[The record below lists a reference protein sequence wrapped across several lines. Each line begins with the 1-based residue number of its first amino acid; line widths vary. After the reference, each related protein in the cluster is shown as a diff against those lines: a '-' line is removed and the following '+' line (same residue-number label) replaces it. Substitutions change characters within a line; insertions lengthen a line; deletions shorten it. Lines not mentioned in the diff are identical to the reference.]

1 MTLAQV
7 VYNMSKDRDFA
18 SQLQSNPE
26 STLATRG
33 YNLSKE
39 ELDFLLSTD
48 RQEKTQ
54 YPEPGGRAERWLEI
68 IRSGF

>member
-33 YNLSKE
+33 YQLSKE
-39 ELDFLLSTD
+39 ELAFLLSPNC
-48 RQEKTQ
+48 QEKSQ
-54 YPEPGGRAERWLEI
+54 ILKLADDKNAGWRG
-68 IRSGF
+68 

>member
-18 SQLQSNPE
+18 AQLQSNPE

-33 YNLSKE
+33 YQLSKE
-39 ELDFLLSTD
+39 ELAFLLRPN
-48 RQEKTQ
+48 RQEKSQ
-54 YPEPGGRAERWLEI
+54 ILKLADDKNASWRG
-68 IRSGF
+68 

>member
-1 MTLAQV
+1 MENKMTLAQV

-33 YNLSKE
+33 YQLSKE
-39 ELDFLLSTD
+39 ELNFLLSTN
-48 RQEKTQ
+48 RQEKSKILNLADDKNV
-54 YPEPGGRAERWLEI
+54 GWR
-68 IRSGF
+68 

>member
-1 MTLAQV
+1 MENKMTLAQV

-39 ELDFLLSTD
+39 ELNFLLSTE
-48 RQEKTQ
+48 RQEKTKILNLADEQ
-54 YPEPGGRAERWLEI
+54 NGGWR
-68 IRSGF
+68 

>member
-7 VYNMSKDRDFA
+7 VYNMSKDREFA

-39 ELDFLLSTD
+39 ELAFLLSPNS
-48 RQEKTQ
+48 QEKSQILTLAKDKNAAW
-54 YPEPGGRAERWLEI
+54 R
-68 IRSGF
+68 

>member
-7 VYNMSKDRDFA
+7 VYNMSKDREFA

-33 YNLSKE
+33 YQLSKE
-39 ELDFLLSTD
+39 ELAFLLNSN

-54 YPEPGGRAERWLEI
+54 ILNLAKDKNAAWR
-68 IRSGF
+68 

>member
-1 MTLAQV
+1 MEKKMTLAQV

-33 YNLSKE
+33 YQLSKE
-39 ELDFLLSTD
+39 ELAFLLSPN
-48 RQEKTQ
+48 RQEKSRILNLADDKNATWR
-54 YPEPGGRAERWLEI
+54 G
-68 IRSGF
+68 

>member
-33 YNLSKE
+33 YQLSKE
-39 ELDFLLSTD
+39 ELAFLLSTN
-48 RQEKTQ
+48 RQEKSQ
-54 YPEPGGRAERWLEI
+54 ILKLADDKNASWRG
-68 IRSGF
+68 

>member
-7 VYNMSKDRDFA
+7 VYNMSQDRDFA

-26 STLATRG
+26 TTLATRG

-39 ELDFLLSTD
+39 ELAFLLSTNH
-48 RQEKTQ
+48 QEKET
-54 YPEPGGRAERWLEI
+54 RILNLADDKNASWRV
-68 IRSGF
+68 

>member
-26 STLATRG
+26 TTLATRG

-39 ELDFLLSTD
+39 ELAFLLSPN
-48 RQEKTQ
+48 RQEKSKILNLANDNNA
-54 YPEPGGRAERWLEI
+54 GWRA
-68 IRSGF
+68 

>member
-26 STLATRG
+26 SALATRG

-39 ELDFLLSTD
+39 ELNFLLSTN

-54 YPEPGGRAERWLEI
+54 ILNLAVEKTGAWR
-68 IRSGF
+68 

>member
-33 YNLSKE
+33 YQLSKE
-39 ELDFLLSTD
+39 ELAFLLSPN
-48 RQEKTQ
+48 RQEKAQILKLADDKNATWR
-54 YPEPGGRAERWLEI
+54 G
-68 IRSGF
+68 

>member
-39 ELDFLLSTD
+39 ELAFLLSTD
-48 RQEKTQ
+48 RQEKNRILNLADDKNV
-54 YPEPGGRAERWLEI
+54 GWR
-68 IRSGF
+68 

>member
-18 SQLQSNPE
+18 SQLHSNPE

-33 YNLSKE
+33 YQLSKE
-39 ELDFLLSTD
+39 ELNFLLSPN
-48 RQEKTQ
+48 RQEKSRILNLADDKNSSWR
-54 YPEPGGRAERWLEI
+54 G
-68 IRSGF
+68 

>member
-39 ELDFLLSTD
+39 ELAFLLSPN
-48 RQEKTQ
+48 RQEKSTKILALADDQ
-54 YPEPGGRAERWLEI
+54 NGGWK
-68 IRSGF
+68 G

>member
-18 SQLQSNPE
+18 SQLQSNPK

-33 YNLSKE
+33 YQLSKE
-39 ELDFLLSTD
+39 ELAFLLSPN
-48 RQEKTQ
+48 RQEKSQ
-54 YPEPGGRAERWLEI
+54 ILNLADDKNASWRG
-68 IRSGF
+68 

>member
-39 ELDFLLSTD
+39 ELAFLLSTN
-48 RQEKTQ
+48 RQEKDTKILTLAV
-54 YPEPGGRAERWLEI
+54 EKNGGWR
-68 IRSGF
+68 

>member
-18 SQLQSNPE
+18 SQLQNNPE
-26 STLATRG
+26 TTLATRG

-39 ELDFLLSTD
+39 ELAFLLSPD
-48 RQEKTQ
+48 RQEKSQ
-54 YPEPGGRAERWLEI
+54 ILNLADDNNRNWGY
-68 IRSGF
+68 

>member
-39 ELDFLLSTD
+39 ELAFLLSTN
-48 RQEKTQ
+48 RQEKDTKILTLAV
-54 YPEPGGRAERWLEI
+54 EKNGAWR
-68 IRSGF
+68 

>member
-26 STLATRG
+26 SALATRG

-39 ELDFLLSTD
+39 ELAFLMSAN

-54 YPEPGGRAERWLEI
+54 ILNLADDKNASWRV
-68 IRSGF
+68 